1 MEEGSNRIEPGAGG
15 KSQLLERQH
24 RHQALD
30 SMADLSTESKMNAFE
45 ELAGQAMLAEGHGI
59 VKVAEG

>member
-1 MEEGSNRIEPGAGG
+1 
-15 KSQLLERQH
+15 
-24 RHQALD
+24 
-30 SMADLSTESKMNAFE
+30 MADLSTESKMNAFE

>member
-1 MEEGSNRIEPGAGG
+1 MVLHAHFGRFGVEARRRG
-15 KSQLLERQH
+15 
-24 RHQALD
+24 
-30 SMADLSTESKMNAFE
+30 MADLSTESKMNAFE